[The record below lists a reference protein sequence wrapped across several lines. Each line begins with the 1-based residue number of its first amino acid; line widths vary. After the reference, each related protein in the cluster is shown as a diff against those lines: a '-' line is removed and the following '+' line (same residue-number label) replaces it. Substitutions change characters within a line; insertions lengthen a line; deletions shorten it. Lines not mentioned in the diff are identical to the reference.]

1 MAPPTGPKPNGAA
14 RNTSSLDSLLPDE
27 ADLIYEEELLRNPY
41 SLRMWIRYLDARKNA
56 PPLKRRLLYERA
68 LEKLPGSYK
77 VGDREIWGSM
87 EFAGSVQLGDIVLT
101 SVGPLSLIRS
111 SGTHTC
117 KSAGRKFA
125 TVVPPT
131 PGSKP

>member
-1 MAPPTGPKPNGAA
+1 MKKGRGVVLLPMAPPTGPKPNGAA

-77 VGDREIWGSM
+77 VGDQKR
-87 EFAGSVQLGDIVLT
+87 GDT
-101 SVGPLSLIRS
+101 MY
-111 SGTHTC
+111 
-117 KSAGRKFA
+117 SAEVDSWS
-125 TVVPPT
+125 T
-131 PGSKP
+131 